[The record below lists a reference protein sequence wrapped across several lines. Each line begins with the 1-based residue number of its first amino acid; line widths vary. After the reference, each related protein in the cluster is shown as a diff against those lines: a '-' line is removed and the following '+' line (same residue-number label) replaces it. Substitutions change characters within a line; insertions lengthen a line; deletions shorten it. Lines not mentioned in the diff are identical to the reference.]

1 MQIFL
6 TYAKSFAIV
15 VVLQLTQGETQMMIT
30 LSRKEVDT
38 AIREYLGSRIASS
51 GVAMKMT
58 WYVDDDN
65 RPWKLEVEEVK
76 EEGNE

>member
-1 MQIFL
+1 
-6 TYAKSFAIV
+6 
-15 VVLQLTQGETQMMIT
+15 MMIT